1 MTQENQSFISRYKI
15 PLLVAAGILVVGAI
29 GAIIFGLIVPGLQ
42 NSTSQGQSNP
52 PLVDTSTGDS
62 EGGAMSEES
71 TGLQV
76 NLSSGQAEPDE
87 VEAIPQATTEPLSEE
102 EIEAVL
108 VRLPSLIVDS
118 SDQVDFN
125 LPEESLP
132 PPRTGDTIEE
142 PFPPPGT
149 APTPA
154 AVDAGPLEVV
164 RFAPEGEIPLAP
176 FLNVT
181 FNQPMVPLGTL
192 EDLAAEDIP
201 VQLEPNLPGTWRWLG
216 TKTLTFQFDSAE
228 IDRLP
233 MATEYQA
240 TVPAG
245 TESAVGGALAE
256 TVSWKFSTPPVQVI
270 SRYPVDIPQPLDPI
284 IVVG

>member
-29 GAIIFGLIVPGLQ
+29 AAIIFGLIVPGLQ

-102 EIEAVL
+102 EIETVL

-142 PFPPPGT
+142 PVPPP
-149 APTPA
+149 
-154 AVDAGPLEVV
+154 
-164 RFAPEGEIPLAP
+164 R
-176 FLNVT
+176 
-181 FNQPMVPLGTL
+181 
-192 EDLAAEDIP
+192 
-201 VQLEPNLPGTWRWLG
+201 
-216 TKTLTFQFDSAE
+216 
-228 IDRLP
+228 DRP
-233 MATEYQA
+233 DT
-240 TVPAG
+240 G
-245 TESAVGGALAE
+245 
-256 TVSWKFSTPPVQVI
+256 
-270 SRYPVDIPQPLDPI
+270 RR
-284 IVVG
+284 